1 MAGQLVFLAAGSAA
15 GVGMGLSRLPDV
27 GSLQAWVPTESTQIF
42 DTKGK
47 LIASVHGEENREVVP
62 LGEIPKTLQQ
72 AVIAVEDDRFYEHNG
87 INLRGIARAA
97 LADLAEGSKVEG
109 GSTITQQ
116 LAKNLFLTS
125 NKSIARK
132 IADAWLAIQI
142 ERRYSKAQILEMYLN
157 QVYWGHNS
165 YGIQA
170 ATRVYYGKKTKDLT
184 LAESAQLAFLLRGPE
199 RYSPHRNPAL
209 AERGRRV
216 ALGRMVEA
224 GFISQAEAQAAA
236 AEKIPYAKLQT
247 FTYRA
252 PYYTS
257 FLLNQ
262 LLTRYGSD
270 VVMRGGL
277 RVRSTLDLDVQL
289 KAEQLLKEAIATH
302 GKRLHFTQGAIVVL
316 DPRTGYIR
324 AMVGGVDYN
333 ASKFNRITQAHRQP
347 GSSFK
352 PFVYLTA
359 FAAGISPATV
369 MNDAKMSYSAGN
381 GELWTPENFGNEYS
395 GDMTLRKALERSNNV
410 IAVKLLNRVG
420 IDPVVENAHRL
431 GIQSPL
437 GSNLS
442 LALGSSEVSP
452 LELASAYGVFAADG
466 MRCEPQAYSVVE
478 DRTGQVI
485 ERNDPRP
492 IRVFDAEPI
501 RTLNDVMSG
510 VVKWGTGAG
519 ANFGRPA
526 AGKTGTT
533 SDHRDAWFVGYTPDL
548 VALVWIGNDDNS
560 KMLGGTTGGGVC
572 APLWGKLMKFAHTA
586 TPSVFPK
593 PKDMAPARAA
603 KPAQASR
610 SQEVPDF
617 YVPGGD
623 NEPGKKPKVVL
634 PDPETFGREAESA
647 SGSSDGEPEPSQI
660 LQDMQ

>member
-1 MAGQLVFLAAGSAA
+1 
-15 GVGMGLSRLPDV
+15 MGLSRLPDV

-42 DTKGK
+42 DVKGR

-72 AVIAVEDDRFYEHNG
+72 AVIAVEDDRFYEHRGVNV
-87 INLRGIARAA
+87 RGIARAA
-97 LADLAEGSKVEG
+97 LADLAEGARVEG

-125 NKSIARK
+125 SKSIARK
-132 IADAWLAIQI
+132 LADAWLAIKI
-142 ERRYSKAQILEMYLN
+142 ESRYSKAQILEMYLN
-157 QVYWGHNS
+157 QVYWGHNC

-170 ATRVYYGKKTKDLT
+170 AARNYFGKKTKDLT

-199 RYSPHRNPAL
+199 RYSPYKDPAQ
-209 AERGRRV
+209 AKRGQRI
-216 ALGRMVEA
+216 ALGRMVKA
-224 GFISQAEAQAAA
+224 GFITNAQAQEAYQQPL
-236 AEKIPYAKLQT
+236 KNPGIQT
-247 FTYRA
+247 FNYRA

-262 LLTRYGSD
+262 LMTRYGSD

-277 RVRSTLDLDVQL
+277 RVRATLDLEIQQ
-289 KAEQLLKEAIATH
+289 KAEALLKQAIATH

-324 AMVGGVDYN
+324 AMVGGADYGK
-333 ASKFNRITQAHRQP
+333 SKFNRVTQAHRQP
-347 GSSFK
+347 GSAFK

-359 FAAGISPATV
+359 FASGISPATV
-369 MNDAKMSYSAGN
+369 MNDAKTAYNAGN
-381 GELWTPENFGNEYS
+381 GAVWTPENYGNEYH
-395 GDMTLRKALERSNNV
+395 GDMSLRKALERSNNV

-420 IDPVVENAHRL
+420 IDPVIENAHRL

-442 LALGSSEVSP
+442 LALGSSEMTP

-466 MRCEPQAYSVVE
+466 MRSEPHAYSVVE
-478 DRTGQVI
+478 DRAGVVI

-492 IRVFDAEPI
+492 LRVFEAEPV
-501 RTLNDVMSG
+501 RVLNDVMTG
-510 VVKWGTGAG
+510 VVRYGTGAA
-519 ANFGRPA
+519 ANIGRPA

-548 VALVWIGNDDNS
+548 VGLVWIGNDDNS
-560 KMLGGTTGGGVC
+560 KMGGTTGGGVC
-572 APLWGKLMKFAHTA
+572 APLWGKLMGFSLASASPSAFPRPQEIAPIKPA
-586 TPSVFPK
+586 TG
-593 PKDMAPARAA
+593 APATRSLAA
-603 KPAQASR
+603 P
-610 SQEVPDF
+610 EF
-617 YVPGGD
+617 YVPGGEAD
-623 NEPGKKPKVVL
+623 PAKRPPLVL
-634 PDPETFGREAESA
+634 PDPEGVRRAAESA
-647 SGSSDGEPEPSQI
+647 SSSQGGELDPSQI